1 MQLPRTNVVLTF
13 LQRSAMT
20 DRKLSIDITRCGGRI
35 VQQKIPGQQT
45 AITISHGQAQCLQCL
60 RRTAERG
67 EHVLMMEPPQF
78 VDGKCPARIEP

>member
-1 MQLPRTNVVLTF
+1 MNI
-13 LQRSAMT
+13 SNDDA
-20 DRKLSIDITRCGGRI
+20 RCNGRI

-67 EHVLMMEPPQF
+67 EYVLMMEPPQF

>member
-1 MQLPRTNVVLTF
+1 MTLPYDY
-13 LQRSAMT
+13 A
-20 DRKLSIDITRCGGRI
+20 RCAGWI
-35 VQQKIPGQQT
+35 VQQKIPGPQT
-45 AITISHGQAQCLQCL
+45 SITISHGQAQCVQCL